1 MDGVADEAG
10 GAVVLESVDE
20 ESSVSEAESAASDS
34 AIVCDGC
41 TWLVSAESITLRN
54 GQSLCPSCVSALTA
68 ARPDQP
74 APPTP
79 VAVSRGMAPAGSSAK
94 ADTRSSPV
102 ESAGAAGAVRYRESE
117 KPRRSLSVW
126 RLPLWLYYVFALATW
141 YRSGWVSESE
151 ALEAVVFSCLVAIS
165 VTIPV
170 SLVFG
175 AIGRSQ
181 AVASLSFVLLLL
193 LLLLGVCVWV
203 PGGRSP
209 RVDRRVVDASDRH
222 RRWRVATE
230 CGLGFAGIPRGRRS
244 GIR

>member
-1 MDGVADEAG
+1 MGWQRLGGILPMLILFSIVAATWKAIRAPAETTDEDPDAEPQPLSSDSVDGVADEAG

-20 ESSVSEAESAASDS
+20 ESSVSEAEAESAASDS

-68 ARPDQP
+68 ARSDQP

-102 ESAGAAGAVRYRESE
+102 ESSGPAGAVRYRESE

-126 RLPLWLYYVFALATW
+126 RLPLWLYCVFALAT
-141 YRSGWVSESE
+141 
-151 ALEAVVFSCLVAIS
+151 
-165 VTIPV
+165 
-170 SLVFG
+170 
-175 AIGRSQ
+175 
-181 AVASLSFVLLLL
+181 
-193 LLLLGVCVWV
+193 
-203 PGGRSP
+203 
-209 RVDRRVVDASDRH
+209 
-222 RRWRVATE
+222 
-230 CGLGFAGIPRGRRS
+230 
-244 GIR
+244 